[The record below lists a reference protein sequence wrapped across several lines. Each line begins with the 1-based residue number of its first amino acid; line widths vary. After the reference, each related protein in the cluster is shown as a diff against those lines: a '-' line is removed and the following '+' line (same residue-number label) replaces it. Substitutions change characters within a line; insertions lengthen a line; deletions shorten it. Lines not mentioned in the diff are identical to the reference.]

1 MRITRDDNSG
11 LAVVDF
17 PWGWSLAGV
26 ACLAAVVARIVYE
39 QSMPAAEQ
47 QNAVAML
54 VCGLFIALASALFST
69 RVSLRL
75 DLQAKTACWSRI
87 GILGIRRKKLTFD
100 QVRQTAL
107 RMSHGS
113 SHRRPSW
120 RLVLETTDGDLP
132 LSFSYSLGESARQ
145 RCFDVGRR
153 IEAVLASGKRS
164 ATRREE
170 AMVPSSA
177 ACAGES

>member
-1 MRITRDDNSG
+1 MRITRDDKSG
-11 LAVVDF
+11 LTVVDF
-17 PWGWSLAGV
+17 PWGWVLAGV

-39 QSMPAAEQ
+39 QSVPAAPQ

-54 VCGLFIALASALFST
+54 VCGLFIALGSALFST

-75 DLQAKTACWSRI
+75 DLKTKTACWSRI
-87 GILGIRRKKLTFD
+87 GILGIRRKHLTFD
-100 QVRQTAL
+100 QIRQTAL

-132 LSFSYSLGESARQ
+132 LSFSYSLGESTRQ
-145 RCFDVGRR
+145 QCFDVGRR
-153 IEAVLASGKRS
+153 IEAVLAIKRS
-164 ATRREE
+164 TSRQKD
-170 AMVPSSA
+170 VV
-177 ACAGES
+177 GV